1 MRYSARLIVAALLLF
16 GSVHPPARATAISG
30 TMLAQAPTF
39 ELPEAVPSGTTLS
52 VQSSPNM
59 GTTAQ
64 ELQKEFEAAYEGTD
78 VNVEVTSSDDA
89 ITALLNGEVDLAS
102 IGRPLTE
109 AEAAQG
115 LITVPLER
123 EKIAIIV
130 GPDNPFNGNL
140 TFDQFAAMFRGEI
153 TDWAEVGGAPGPIRF
168 VDRPALS
175 DIRRSLNQYE
185 VFRNAPF
192 ELGATGEAVAEDD
205 TAVVIQALGN
215 DGISYAIAPHV
226 LDQEGVKIIS
236 MHQTLPDDPRYPFSQ
251 PRYFVF
257 KETATPAVA
266 AFLGLAT
273 SPAGAAALA
282 AAQQAETA
290 AVTTGLATAAAD
302 PAAEGEAAATAAPE
316 TEAATEPTTEEPGA
330 VENVELDGDEAA
342 AGVIADADAED
353 PDAAAGAAADDD
365 EGGAGWLWWLLPIAG
380 LGVLAWIVTRGKGGN
395 TPTVER
401 GAPAVGAA
409 PPLDSPP
416 EPATTAET
424 SPVAA
429 TPPEETTSVTE
440 PEASP
445 PAAPVVP
452 SPAPAPATEEEP
464 AAAVDEVSP
473 PPAPMPEKETSAS
486 IEDVSPPPAPTSEV
500 EPAATVDEVS
510 PPLAP
515 MPEKETSASIED
527 VSPPPAPMP
536 EEETS
541 ASIDDVSPPPAPPM
555 ATNGSAATPEPPAIS
570 EPVAGADTSNN
581 SGVTPPTSEDSP
593 TIPDVAPTP
602 MSGSAISAAAGAAG
616 LAAGA
621 AASLASTE
629 DQSAIEASKYN
640 VVGRPADG
648 DIDLSGLDDGLP
660 PLPDGYGESRIVLMP
675 RDPQWAYAYWDTPSS
690 HKEELRS
697 QGGEWLALRLYDV
710 TDVDL
715 SRQSPHGM
723 QQLACDELAREWYLQ
738 IPVSDRDYMVEIGY
752 LTRDSRW
759 LVLAKSNAVRIP
771 PVYPSDWTEEHF
783 MTVGWEESL
792 QGKTLITLV
801 DPRFVSTED
810 ATLHD
815 QMFSLS
821 QSSELQRVSGS
832 IFGSMQH
839 VPGSMVPQQA
849 ISSYI
854 FPSGVGRVG
863 APGAP
868 EFPGL
873 NMSGLNVSGLTMSGV
888 GFSASAPPIRPRKFW
903 LVADAEL
910 IVYGATEPDASVTV
924 GGNPIQLT
932 PDGTFRFQTA
942 FPDGQI
948 DYPIMGVASD
958 GEQSRSIHMKFER
971 HTPERRTN
979 TKEEAQEEW
988 PEN

>member
-1 MRYSARLIVAALLLF
+1 MRYSARLLVVALVLSGPVFPL
-16 GSVHPPARATAISG
+16 ARATANSEA
-30 TMLAQAPTF
+30 MLAQAPTF
-39 ELPEAVPSGTTLS
+39 ELPETVPSGTALS
-52 VQSSPNM
+52 IQSSPNM

-64 ELQKEFEAAYEGTD
+64 ELQKQFEAAYEGTD
-78 VNVEVTSSDDA
+78 ISVEVTSSDAA
-89 ITALLNGEVDLAS
+89 ITALLDGGIDLAA
-102 IGRPLTE
+102 IGRPLTQE
-109 AEAAQG
+109 EMDQG
-115 LITVPLER
+115 LTTVPLER

-130 GPDNPFNGNL
+130 GPENPFSGNL
-140 TFDQFAAMFRGEI
+140 TFEQFAAMFRGEI
-153 TDWAEVGGAPGPIRF
+153 TDWSEVGGAPGPIRF
-168 VDRPALS
+168 VDRPELS
-175 DIRRSLNQYE
+175 DTRRSLSQYE

-192 ELGATGEAVAEDD
+192 ALGATGEAVAEDD

-226 LDQEGVKIIS
+226 LEQDSVKIIS
-236 MHQTLPDDPRYPFSQ
+236 MHETLPDDPRYPYSQ

-257 KETATPAVA
+257 KDTAAPAVA
-266 AFLGLAT
+266 AFLGFMT
-273 SPAGAAALA
+273 SPEGAAALA
-282 AAQQAETA
+282 AARQAETA
-290 AVTTGLATAAAD
+290 AVTTALATGTA
-302 PAAEGEAAATAAPE
+302 GTATDD
-316 TEAATEPTTEEPGA
+316 EAATTADPQAEAEAAPTEEADA
-330 VENVELDGDEAA
+330 VENAELDGDEAA
-342 AGVIADADAED
+342 AGVIADADAGD
-353 PDAAAGAAADDD
+353 TDAAGAAVDDD
-365 EGGAGWLWWLLPIAG
+365 EGGAGWLWWLLPIAAG
-380 LGVLAWIVTRGKGGN
+380 LGALAWLLSRGKSGD
-395 TPTVER
+395 TPTVEH
-401 GAPAVGAA
+401 GAPAAGVA
-409 PPLDSPP
+409 PPLESPP
-416 EPATTAET
+416 EPATTADT
-424 SPVAA
+424 TPVEASSSAPKTTAA
-429 TPPEETTSVTE
+429 NE
-440 PEASP
+440 PEP
-445 PAAPVVP
+445 P
-452 SPAPAPATEEEP
+452 SPAPA
-464 AAAVDEVSP
+464 
-473 PPAPMPEKETSAS
+473 SAL
-486 IEDVSPPPAPTSEV
+486 EA
-500 EPAATVDEVS
+500 
-510 PPLAP
+510 
-515 MPEKETSASIED
+515 
-527 VSPPPAPMP
+527 
-536 EEETS
+536 ETS
-541 ASIDDVSPPPAPPM
+541 ASIDDVSPAPVPPV
-555 ATNGSAATPEPPAIS
+555 ATNGSTPTPEPPAIS
-570 EPVAGADTSNN
+570 DPAVGGNAFNN
-581 SGVTPPTSEDSP
+581 SGVTPPATGDVP
-593 TIPDVAPTP
+593 TVPDVAPTP
-602 MSGSAISAAAGAAG
+602 MSGSIISAAAGAAG

-675 RDPQWAYAYWDTPSS
+675 RDPQWAYSYWDTPSS

-697 QGGEWLALRLYDV
+697 QGGERLALRLYDV

-715 SRQSPHGM
+715 SHQSPHSM
-723 QQLACDELAREWYLQ
+723 QQFDCDELAREWYLQ

-752 LTRDSRW
+752 LAGDGRW
-759 LVLAKSNAVRIP
+759 LVLAKSNTVRIP

-783 MTVGWEESL
+783 MTVGWEENL
-792 QGKTLITLV
+792 KGKTLMALV
-801 DPRFVSTED
+801 DPRLVNNVED

-821 QSSELQRVSGS
+821 QASELQRVSGS

-971 HTPERRTN
+971 RTPERRTN

-988 PEN
+988 PEE